1 MKLKFGKK
9 TSSKVVGRLKSK
21 VRIRKKI
28 SGTAERPRLC
38 VYRSTKHIH
47 AQLIDDVSGKTI
59 VSSSSLKA
67 SKAGGVD
74 SAKEVGETI
83 AKAAMDKKI
92 ENVVFDRSG
101 YVYHGRIKALAE
113 GARSGGLKF

>member
-1 MKLKFGKK
+1 MKLKFKKK

-28 SGTAERPRLC
+28 SGTLERPRLC
-38 VYRSTKHIH
+38 VFKSTKHIH
-47 AQLIDDVSGKTI
+47 AQLVDDVSGKTI
-59 VSSSSLKA
+59 VASSSLKA
-67 SKAGGVD
+67 SKSGNVD

-83 AKAAMDKKI
+83 AKAALSKNI

-101 YVYHGRIKALAE
+101 YVYHGRIKALAD